1 MADDQVKYS
10 DLFNNDVITG
20 IENLNRALKEI
31 KEAMADVKNEAASL
45 GTSMRGMGTATREQQ
60 QQVSAGATAADQLR
74 AKLEQLRD
82 AHNKN
87 LAGWTLLT
95 RSIDGTNMSY
105 DHMKATIAA
114 LEKVLHTLT
123 TEEEKNSMGA
133 QSAKEAISRLKA
145 AMKSFSTTTE
155 EVVRVNRAYKK
166 LTDEEIASVE
176 ALKAALNGTKMQ
188 QMDAVKAIDI
198 QSKSYN
204 ELYQTY
210 NAIKEVLNGMT
221 VAERENSEAGK
232 LMVDRAKEI
241 RDTLNNL
248 QQQTGNYTQNVGN
261 YMSALNGLQFQTQQV
276 LREIPSAQNFS
287 QFFLAISNN
296 IPMFADALAR
306 YNQGLPEIKAKLA
319 AVTAEIARQNAAMA
333 AMNTQSAEYAAAQAR
348 LNELQ
353 RHQQQLQGASVSGW
367 RAVLKAVG
375 SWQTLLI
382 AGLLVLR
389 KVPEWIKKARD
400 RARELAKEWKNI
412 EVLERVAMT
421 QLQMDIT
428 KATAETR
435 NELDLIISKMGT
447 LTQGSQEWQSSVKRI
462 NELTN
467 GTLNAVSATPEEIR
481 KVTKA
486 YLEQEKQ
493 LATNRSIIRQL
504 SDFDLASRRKSEIRN
519 GEYSAEEIAL
529 LAGKVGDEKFIE
541 RAQQYLDARK
551 NFQSKRYKEL
561 EKARNR
567 AAYGSRERRKIQK
580 EMNKLAEGYTSF
592 DRELDQLFVSGS
604 EKARRALMSNYVAL
618 DESSI
623 KPTKEPKSAKEK
635 DPVDNLL
642 TLQRALRD
650 AQIENIEEE
659 YDRLEAA
666 EVARHTRFLEDRK
679 AELEL
684 LSADDP
690 RRAVINQQI
699 EEERETHDR
708 KMLEIAEK
716 YRQEVIKLREKE
728 EEETEK
734 AEKENAKARLK
745 AMADGWQQQRAEL
758 VKEGKTRRELVEAE
772 VAAEIARLKVI
783 QKLNRDVNGEK
794 MSDEQ
799 RQKVEEWIAL
809 LEKLQQTGNYGD
821 YKPGQFMGK
830 GAANV
835 TNERKNYA
843 NIWEVLGFDM
853 DSNQTSALNSVFD
866 QAKEALNS
874 WMDARKAAADQ
885 AKELADD
892 EVSAAE
898 NALNREIELRNQ
910 GYANNVALREREL
923 ADAKDKQRRAMEE
936 QKKIAQEQIL
946 LDAAMQTSSL
956 ITASANI
963 WKQFGTQP
971 ALALALLGT
980 MWGSF
985 LYSKAKAYQVSQKSI
1000 QFREGGV
1007 MLLEGGSHES
1017 GHDVNLGIGPD
1028 GSNLRAE
1035 GGEYFAVIN
1044 KRSSRKYGSQ
1054 IPAVVNAL
1062 NSGVFEDRYIK
1073 TSDAVGLMGSMGRM
1087 GVVGEGVDLSAVES
1101 GVGELVKQGESRWT
1115 VEGEY
1120 RVERYKN
1127 RVRRVKIGLM
1137 G

>member
-10 DLFNNDVITG
+10 DLIVDDGAID
-20 IENLNRALKEI
+20 ALDKRLDDI
-31 KEAMADVKNEAASL
+31 KKKMAEVKGEAATLTAETRNLS
-45 GTSMRGMGTATREQQ
+45 TATREQQ
-60 QQVSAGATAADQLR
+60 QVTSAHAAAAENLR
-74 AKLEQLRD
+74 KKMSDLSDEEQRLEVLR
-82 AHNKN
+82 K
-87 LAGWTLLT
+87 
-95 RSIDGTNMSY
+95 R
-105 DHMKATIAA
+105 
-114 LEKVLHTLT
+114 
-123 TEEEKNSMGA
+123 
-133 QSAKEAISRLKA
+133 
-145 AMKSFSTTTE
+145 
-155 EVVRVNRAYKK
+155 YKK
-166 LTDEEIASVE
+166 LSDDEIKNIESLRIGWNAYVD
-176 ALKAALNGTKMQ
+176 AIKNGHTVVLQ
-188 QMDAVKAIDI
+188 GTADIDI
-198 QSKSYN
+198 QNKSYN

-210 NAIKEVLNGMT
+210 NALKDALNRMT
-221 VAERENSEAGK
+221 TAERENTQAGK
-232 LMVDRAKEI
+232 YMVDQAKKI

-248 QQQTGNYTQNVGN
+248 QQATGNYTLNVGN

-276 LREIPSAQNFS
+276 LREIPSAQNLS

-333 AMNTQSAEYAAAQAR
+333 AMNVQSAEYAAAQAR

-353 RHQQQLQGASVSGW
+353 RQQQQLQGASVSGW
-367 RAVLKAVG
+367 RAILKAVG

-412 EVLERVAMT
+412 EVSERVAMT
-421 QLQMDIT
+421 QLQMDVT

-435 NELDLIISKMGT
+435 NELDLIINKMGT

-467 GTLNAVSATPEEIR
+467 GTLDAVSATPEEIR
-481 KVTKA
+481 KVTQA

-493 LATNRSIIRQL
+493 LATNRSIIGQL
-504 SDFDLASRRKSEIRN
+504 SAFDLADRRKTEIRS

-567 AAYGSRERRKIQK
+567 AAYGSRERRRIQK
-580 EMNKLAEGYTSF
+580 EMNELAAGYTSF

-604 EKARRALMSNYVAL
+604 EKARRALMSDYVAL
-618 DESSI
+618 DEGSN

-666 EVARHTRFLEDRK
+666 EIARHTRFIEDK
-679 AELEL
+679 QKELEL
-684 LSADDP
+684 VKGDAE
-690 RRAVINQQI
+690 RTAVINQQI
-699 EEERETHDR
+699 EEERNTHDR
-708 KMLEIAEK
+708 KMLDIDER

-728 EEETEK
+728 EEEAEK
-734 AEKENAKARLK
+734 AEKENAKTRLK
-745 AMADGWQQQRAEL
+745 AITDSWQERRAEL
-758 VKEGKTRRELVEAE
+758 VKEGASRREIVEAE

-783 QKLNRDVNGEK
+783 RDLNRDINGEK

-830 GAANV
+830 GGANV

-843 NIWEVLGFDM
+843 NIWEVLGIDM

-923 ADAKDKQRRAMEE
+923 ADAKEKQKQAVEE
-936 QKKIAQEQIL
+936 QKKIAQQQIL
-946 LDAAMQTSSL
+946 LDAALQTSSL

-963 WKQFGTQP
+963 LKQFAAQP
-971 ALALALLGT
+971 LLAASLLGL

-985 LYSKAKAYQVSQKSI
+985 GYAKIKAYQASTKSI

-1007 MLLEGGSHES
+1007 MLLDGGSHES

-1044 KRSSRKYGSQ
+1044 KRNSRKYGSE

-1062 NSGVFEDRYIK
+1062 NSGMFEDRYIK
-1073 TSDAVGLMGSMGRM
+1073 TSDAVGMMGNVGLMGN
-1087 GVVGEGVDLSAVES
+1087 VGEAVDLSAVEA
-1101 GVGELVKQGESRWT
+1101 GVGELVKQGETSYS

-1120 RVERYKN
+1120 KVIRYKN
-1127 RVRRVKIGLM
+1127 LTRRVKIG
-1137 G
+1137 